1 MGTLNNRN
9 SMKFSTS
16 TLLVLLCITVT
27 FGESWIRV
35 NELGYTAV
43 RPKTA
48 IIMADTDLN
57 GTSWLIEDE
66 SGTEV
71 SSGSLSTS
79 LAGEGKHTP
88 KPFNYDIDFSS
99 IEELGK
105 YTITL
110 QAGDVM
116 DFTISEDPY
125 SFLIPQV
132 LRFIRVARSGTSET
146 MVHGLSHTGD
156 AEAILYH
163 NDGPGE
169 NGLWAK
175 VSPEQTIDMLG
186 GWYDAGD
193 YIKFTLTNAITAY
206 YLLKAYDM
214 RPDIHTKVNS
224 TSELVDILDEIKFG
238 LDYLLKTFPSN
249 DEFIVQV
256 STGDDHNLG
265 LRMPEDDTRDGS
277 REALSAISQTQMG
290 YTAAALAYGARIF
303 ESIGYTEDAEA
314 YLEMAKAIF
323 DRAIQSDA
331 IPFTFEAYDGGA
343 FYNDNSAED
352 NMALAAIELYEST
365 QEQQYLDKAI
375 EFSTEGAYWFSWANQ
390 DLIANMHIGK
400 HNASNLQ
407 SAESELSYFFDQGQE
422 TGNIW
427 HVPSQYVWASLP
439 GWIGTGALTAVFAE
453 QTGNTD
459 YTELFYD
466 MVDYTFGKNNWGVS
480 FIASPDIGNSIQNIY
495 NQIYI
500 LSGEFPLGALSEG
513 PGDRSSHDEL
523 DQFFSIDA
531 NDPFN
536 EFNTTEA
543 VFYDNETD
551 FMCQEAVVHGQ
562 PLAILLLAMA
572 SPQNPSTQT
581 GSNSNSSQDE
591 TSSED
596 SLDDSSNDESSN
608 ETENLSSSE
617 NDDTSE
623 ESSENESSVNDETL
637 SSSESIDDNTS
648 PINKVT
654 EVSFKMQGD
663 QWIYMVHNRK
673 VMIEKSG
680 PLGIT
685 KYYSL
690 TGAVTKH

>member
-1 MGTLNNRN
+1 
-9 SMKFSTS
+9 MKFSIS
-16 TLLVLLCITVT
+16 TLLVLFSITVA

-48 IIMADTDLN
+48 IVMTDTDLN
-57 GTSWLIEDE
+57 GTNWSIEDE
-66 SGTEV
+66 SGSEILN
-71 SSGSLSTS
+71 GSFNASV
-79 LAGEGKHTP
+79 AGVGKHTP
-88 KPFNYDIDFSS
+88 KPFNYELDFSS
-99 IEELGK
+99 IDEFGE

-110 QAGDVM
+110 QSGDAMGFIVK
-116 DFTISEDPY
+116 EDPY

-146 MVHGLSHTGD
+146 MVHGLAHTGD
-156 AEAILYH
+156 AASILYH

-169 NGLWAK
+169 NGQWKK
-175 VSPEQTIDMLG
+175 VEPEQTIDMLG

-206 YLLKAYDM
+206 YLLKAYDV
-214 RPDIHTKVNS
+214 RPEIHTKVYSN
-224 TSELVDILDEIKFG
+224 SELVDILDEIKFG

-265 LRMPEDDTRDGS
+265 LRMPEDDTRDGE

-303 ESIGYTEDAEA
+303 ESIGYSEDATA
-314 YLEMAKAIF
+314 YLDMAKAIF

-331 IPFTFEAYDGGA
+331 IPYTFETYDGGA
-343 FYNDNSAED
+343 FYSDNSAED
-352 NMALAAIELYEST
+352 NMALAAIELYET
-365 QEQQYLDKAI
+365 TKEQQYLDKAI

-390 DLIANMHIGK
+390 DLIANLNIGK
-400 HNASNLQ
+400 HNETNLQ
-407 SAESELSYFFDQGQE
+407 SAESELSYFFDKGQE
-422 TGNIW
+422 AGNVW

-459 YTELFYD
+459 YMELFYD

-480 FIASPDIGNSIQNIY
+480 FIASPDIDNSIQNIY

-513 PGDRSSHDEL
+513 PGDRASHDDL
-523 DQFFSIDA
+523 DHLFSIDP

-572 SPQNPSTQT
+572 SPKTPST
-581 GSNSNSSQDE
+581 E
-591 TSSED
+591 TSSDAGTTE
-596 SLDDSSNDESSN
+596 SSSENSIEESSN
-608 ETENLSSSE
+608 EESSTESEDLSSA
-617 NDDTSE
+617 D
-623 ESSENESSVNDETL
+623 SSIEPSANESSTGDSSISSDEDNDV
-637 SSSESIDDNTS
+637 SHSESSADATS
-648 PINKVT
+648 PLTTIT
-654 EVSFKMQGD
+654 VSKNSH
-663 QWIYMVHNRK
+663 QWVYVIHDRK

-680 PLGIT
+680 PLGVKT
-685 KYYSL
+685 YYSL
-690 TGAVTKH
+690 TGAITESIKR